1 MTNYEKYLKNCLK
14 NPKLKKEYEKYSL
27 RIKLAYEIFQ
37 LRNKKKIS
45 QFELAKKIG
54 KTKRVVARMEEGE
67 YNFSID
73 TLSNV
78 AEALNCK
85 MKIGFSN

>member
-1 MTNYEKYLKNCLK
+1 MTNYEKYLKDCSKNLK
-14 NPKLKKEYEKYSL
+14 FKKEYEKYSL

-37 LRNKKKIS
+37 LRNKNKMS
-45 QFELAKKIG
+45 QFDLAKKIR
-54 KTKRVVARMEEGE
+54 KTQKVVVRMEKGE

-78 AEALNCK
+78 AEALSCK
-85 MKIGFSN
+85 VKIGFSN